1 MDRPAQRLYRRL
13 QLTLLAFFLLAVL
26 FLVVVYV
33 AAPSIYTNTLSL
45 MPSPTGRYPAATTL
59 LLAGVGV
66 FLSIV
71 MIGVLRRWR
80 WVFWLVLVATGS
92 MILDLPVTLLQMT
105 GILPA
110 LFPLWYSLCRMGASM
125 IAVGI
130 FVWMLQIYRRH
141 GVWAMGRQAKAK
153 PPAVTR

>member
-1 MDRPAQRLYRRL
+1 MDTLELRLCRRL
-13 QLTLLAFFLLAVL
+13 QRTLLPFFLLAVL

-92 MILDLPVTLLQMT
+92 MILDVPVTLLQMT

-110 LFPLWYSLCRMGASM
+110 LFPLWYSLCRMGASL